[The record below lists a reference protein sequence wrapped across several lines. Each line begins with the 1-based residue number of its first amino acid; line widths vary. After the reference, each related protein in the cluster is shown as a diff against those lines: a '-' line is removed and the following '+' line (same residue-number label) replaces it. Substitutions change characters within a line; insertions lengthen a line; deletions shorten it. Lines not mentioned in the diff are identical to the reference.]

1 MERMASHSYC
11 KEVAWG
17 MERAGYH
24 ELCLTF
30 WIGCQTADGSSLV
43 STWAFVILFAHSF
56 LICDQMIILIS
67 ISLFAF
73 NSFCKIAEV

>member
-1 MERMASHSYC
+1 
-11 KEVAWG
+11 

-43 STWAFVILFAHSF
+43 STWAFIILFAHSFF

-67 ISLFAF
+67 ISLSVINF
-73 NSFCKIAEV
+73 FCEIMYICTVMKKVLNQNVS

>member
-1 MERMASHSYC
+1 
-11 KEVAWG
+11 

-24 ELCLTF
+24 ELSLTF

-67 ISLFAF
+67 ISLLYLI
-73 NSFCKIAEV
+73 SFVRLCISAQL